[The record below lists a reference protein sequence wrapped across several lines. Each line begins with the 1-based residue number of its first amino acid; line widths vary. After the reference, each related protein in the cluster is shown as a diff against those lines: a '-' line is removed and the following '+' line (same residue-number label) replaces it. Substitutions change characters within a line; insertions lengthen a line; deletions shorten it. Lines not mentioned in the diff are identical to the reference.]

1 MVSIGKTGKGIFSYD
16 VDVSKVFKA
25 RKGEAIITLREPTTK
40 EYLQIAQLSKDGD
53 AEKTVDIVVG
63 LVVATTIA
71 VSDEDKSPVNLDILR
86 QYLKDNGSLY
96 LTLYQEWQKM
106 LPFDRS
112 E

>member
-1 MVSIGKTGKGIFSYD
+1 MVSIGKTGKGVFSYD

-40 EYLQIAQLSKDGD
+40 EYLQIASLSKDGD
-53 AEKTVDIVVG
+53 AEKTVDLVIG
-63 LVVATTIA
+63 LVVGTTILA
-71 VSDEDKSPVNLDILR
+71 EDGGKETVNLDYLK

-96 LTLYQEWQKM
+96 LTMYQEWQKM